1 MKILVVSSVHL
12 PDDAR
17 IVRQLQSLVE
27 GGHSCALLAP
37 WADSRRTYA
46 FEKRFFPR
54 EPGFRGRLTAYVR
67 FLKTALLEPWD
78 VIHYHDFDLCP
89 CAMLVR
95 LITGRSVVYDV
106 HENYAEEVMVRAY
119 IPNEIRRWLKWCVI
133 GIEWLTTKIV
143 GRVVVVVPC
152 QVDRFGRWGCASVT
166 LVSNFA
172 PRSFAPTQP
181 ISGGE
186 PRDKHYVLNTGS
198 QTVDY
203 GARLVLDAA
212 VELKAR
218 GAGIPIIGID
228 RFEGS
233 PGLRE
238 SVLEAIDRFAPRYK
252 LMPRVPPQELFRYM
266 ENALIGLSV
275 MLDTPNKRIA
285 YPTKLF
291 EYMAYGI
298 PIIAT
303 EVGYQAEI
311 IRASGAGILVPAND
325 PGALADAIASLWK
338 DTKERARLGAAGRR
352 AFFNS
357 YCWELQGERLL
368 RLYRGIYFCS
378 AAKPV

>member
-1 MKILVVSSVHL
+1 MF
-12 PDDAR
+12 D
-17 IVRQLQSLVE
+17 
-27 GGHSCALLAP
+27 
-37 WADSRRTYA
+37 
-46 FEKRFFPR
+46 KRFFPR
-54 EPGFRGRLTAYVR
+54 ERGLRGRLSAYWH
-67 FLKTALLEPWD
+67 FLKTALSERWD

-89 CAMLVR
+89 CAILVR
-95 LITGRSVVYDV
+95 LITGRSVIYDV

-119 IPNEIRRWLKWCVI
+119 ISNAIRPWLKWCVI
-133 GIEWLTTKIV
+133 GIEWLTTRML

-152 QVDRFGRWGCASVT
+152 QIDRFKRWGCSSVT

-172 PRSFAPTQP
+172 PRSFAPARS
-181 ISGGE
+181 ISGGK
-186 PRDKHYVLNTGS
+186 PCSTHYVLNTGS

-203 GARLVLDAA
+203 GAMLVLEAA
-212 VELKAR
+212 AELHAR
-218 GAGIPIIGID
+218 DTAIPVVGID

-238 SVLEAIDRFAPRYK
+238 LVLEAIPRVAPHYK

-303 EVGYQAEI
+303 NVGYQAEI
-311 IRASGAGILVPAND
+311 IHASGAGLLVPPDD
-325 PGALADAIASLWK
+325 PVALADAIASLWG
-338 DTKERARLGAAGRR
+338 DAKERARLGAAGRR

-357 YCWELQGERLL
+357 YCWELQGEQLL
-368 RLYRGIYFCS
+368 QLYRRIYVSF
-378 AAKPV
+378 ATKPV